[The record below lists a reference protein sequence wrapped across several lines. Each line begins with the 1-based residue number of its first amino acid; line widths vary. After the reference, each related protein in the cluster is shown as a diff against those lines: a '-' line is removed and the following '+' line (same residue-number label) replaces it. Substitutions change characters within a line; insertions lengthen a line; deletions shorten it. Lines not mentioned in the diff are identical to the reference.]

1 MNIIKNAYP
10 YNYFDFEYSQSVLN
24 EYDLTS
30 NKYFIL
36 RYFHFHFFPL
46 DKYFD
51 NLDTTDKIVYN
62 HYNREIIL
70 SYLEIKS
77 LNENIKQIHLDL
89 KQCNNQKQLE
99 LTYLNFLNRFE
110 YYKNNLNLNIDNI
123 SRTIFNF
130 SIFNANLNYL
140 FNENNISINDIKKII
155 IDYFEKYIGY
165 EIIYD
170 TITDT
175 LNSLKKFYN
184 IDCYLSNEFDIY
196 LTSEIDL
203 YNSTNNNS
211 LNNEPETPNNTN
223 ADIGVTGEHK
233 LSLKETKLLNETKL
247 NYFAQIIKEY
257 SNDNTTSY
265 KNDCEIFTNYCNSK
279 GIQNIHIRNKDK
291 KMNAITLSNNS
302 DKYGIN
308 NKNNIELTTLIH
320 NILKNA
326 F

>member
-1 MNIIKNAYP
+1 MNFNKNDYP

-30 NKYFIL
+30 NNYYLISNL
-36 RYFHFHFFPL
+36 Q
-46 DKYFD
+46 FD
-51 NLDTTDKIVYN
+51 NYEFTENIFFQTISKS
-62 HYNREIIL
+62 IIL
-70 SYLEIKS
+70 SFLELKYLYDNLPNLIK
-77 LNENIKQIHLDL
+77 DL
-89 KQCNNQKQLE
+89 KLIDNHKLLQL
-99 LTYLNFLNRFE
+99 TFLNSLNRFE
-110 YYKNNLNLNIDNI
+110 YFNNSFYFNIDLISQFLYNLPFYKNISKNDNTLI
-123 SRTIFNF
+123 TEI
-130 SIFNANLNYL
+130 
-140 FNENNISINDIKKII
+140 NESVL
-155 IDYFEKYIGY
+155 DYFVIYYDYY
-165 EIIYD
+165 EIID
-170 TITDT
+170 SLNDT
-175 LNSLKKFYN
+175 LNSISKLYN
-184 IDCYLSNEFDIY
+184 IDCYISNEFNIY